1 MLFPNPFVYQRT
13 LEADIKSATIPS
25 MLEQHYGQCGE
36 DLIIFSIARALQ
48 TQGHIGNWADY
59 VYVEIGGN
67 HAFAGN
73 NTYLLHIYTGMTGIL
88 VEANPALIPDLQK
101 ARPADQIIHAA
112 IINEDVG
119 TVELFVSNH
128 HELSSLHKEF
138 IEIWHGGQVGIK
150 NSVQVAAMR
159 PNQLFENHIPT
170 DKNILLLSIDVE
182 GKDLDI
188 AKDIDF
194 SRWRPLFVQLEP
206 SEHFAS
212 GEGNRMT
219 AFMQQQGY
227 ALISCTNV
235 NLIYI
240 DQAILPKLIGSN
252 HQPNPAE

>member
-1 MLFPNPFVYQRT
+1 M
-13 LEADIKSATIPS
+13 
-25 MLEQHYGQCGE
+25 
-36 DLIIFSIARALQ
+36 
-48 TQGHIGNWADY
+48 
-59 VYVEIGGN
+59 
-67 HAFAGN
+67 
-73 NTYLLHIYTGMTGIL
+73 
-88 VEANPALIPDLQK
+88 
-101 ARPADQIIHAA
+101 
-112 IINEDVG
+112 
-119 TVELFVSNH
+119 
-128 HELSSLHKEF
+128 HKEF